1 MENLNNEVTSVE
13 LSDEERVELAKIKVA
28 RVKALG
34 LFLKYNESGQIDFP
48 ETYASFE
55 QLVSEAQETVLERGE
70 HIRAHLEA
78 LLVDPA
84 IPKGMRIGVPYTIT
98 TVAAKLGA
106 GPLDAVQVQQE
117 VKEYIEQHSAKT
129 RESATAN
136 KPYTVTRGRGG
147 GFSRW
152 DMVPVA
158 KK

>member
-1 MENLNNEVTSVE
+1 MENLNNEVATVE
-13 LSDEERVELAKIKVA
+13 LSDDERAELAEQKRA

-34 LFLKYNESGQIDFP
+34 LFLKYDESGQIDFP

-55 QLVSEAQETVLERGE
+55 QLVSEAQETVLERGSQ
-70 HIRAHLEA
+70 IRAHLEA

-84 IPKGMRIGVPYTIT
+84 IPKGMRIGVPYTVT

-106 GPLDAVQVQQE
+106 GPLDSAEVQAE
-117 VKEYIEQHSAKT
+117 VKAYIAEHSAKT

-136 KPYTVTRGRGG
+136 KPYSVTRGRGG

-152 DMVPVA
+152 DMVPVT